1 MKKVRITV
9 LKTEFD
15 PELADRYLTEGRSV
29 GPCPIHTVGDTYVYE
44 GGAVMP
50 EGLCPWAWIDIYRA
64 VSAKSAGAGNDW
76 YKPGVSIECCT
87 DGIRPVVFEL
97 ATLDEAGAQ

>member
-15 PELADRYLTEGRSV
+15 PELAARYLTDGAAA
-29 GPCPIHTVGDTYVYE
+29 GPCPMHSVGDSYIYE
-44 GGAVMP
+44 GGAEKP
-50 EGLCPWAWIDIYRA
+50 EGLCPWAWVDIYRS
-64 VSAKSAGAGNDW
+64 VSALNSGGTYAPWNTRDGQTI
-76 YKPGVSIECCT
+76 VCCT

-97 ATLDEAGAQ
+97 TALSSMI